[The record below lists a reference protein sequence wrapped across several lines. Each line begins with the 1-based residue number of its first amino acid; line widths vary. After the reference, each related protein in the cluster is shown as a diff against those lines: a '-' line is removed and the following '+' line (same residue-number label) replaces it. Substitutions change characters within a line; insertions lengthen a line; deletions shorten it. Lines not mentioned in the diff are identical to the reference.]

1 MSRSQAGVPDQVR
14 DRLWERGLERSGKEM
29 QIFLYGQGEFA
40 GGFDRFDH
48 TRSPATPCPA
58 MSNAVPWSTEVRRN
72 FSPIV
77 RLTVP

>member
-48 TRSPATPCPA
+48 TPFSGDPLSCDVERRS
-58 MSNAVPWSTEVRRN
+58 VVDGGTEE
-72 FSPIV
+72 F
-77 RLTVP
+77 